1 MSFVPLRERLARRL
15 LADALRGC
23 ATVVDVG
30 CGVDSPIRHTGFAG
44 RAVGIDASP
53 YALREAARVG
63 FHAALVHAEVGDLT
77 TVLKP
82 KSVDAVVALD
92 LVEHLPRERA
102 ERLLDSLEAVAR
114 KRVVVLT
121 PNGFV
126 PQSATPENPFQEHL
140 CGFDVADF
148 TRRGYRVRGLYGP
161 WFLFGELGA
170 VTWRPRVVW
179 RRVAD
184 LTSLAVVRAPRI
196 AFSLLCVKEL

>member
-1 MSFVPLRERLARRL
+1 
-15 LADALRGC
+15 
-23 ATVVDVG
+23 
-30 CGVDSPIRHTGFAG
+30 
-44 RAVGIDASP
+44 
-53 YALREAARVG
+53 ARVG
-63 FHAALVHAEVGDLT
+63 YHAALVRAEVGDLT

-92 LVEHLPRERA
+92 LIEHLPRERA

-126 PQSATPENPFQEHL
+126 PQSATPEDPFQEHL
-140 CGFDVADF
+140 C
-148 TRRGYRVRGLYGP
+148 
-161 WFLFGELGA
+161 GELGA